1 MSLTYFYNMLGA
13 VVVNS
18 GRDLQLLFVT
28 VGNFPPM
35 HLSAFF

>member
-1 MSLTYFYNMLGA
+1 MSLTYFNNMLGA

-35 HLSAFF
+35 PLSAFF